1 MMAAR
6 GLLLALDYPPAGG
19 GISRLLDAWTVDTDV
34 IEWQVLST
42 TPGRKSERVDRS
54 SLRSMLLVAT
64 RNGAMSRGDGEERI
78 VVAGHPYL
86 SGLAVAAA
94 GLMRAKSGCAVFG
107 RELVPHNPGHRLALT
122 PLAAIGSV
130 VAISDHSAALAVRAG
145 ARRRRVSVVRP
156 RLRPPWLASA
166 APRRP
171 AWRGLRL
178 VTVSRLSEGY
188 KNLELLL
195 RLVAVLHP
203 LGVVDRFT
211 IIGGGP
217 RHCALREKAAALGVS
232 DVVALPGHLADEE
245 IGPLLRDCDVGLF
258 ASRDSI
264 AERGF
269 EGFGLVVH
277 ELAAAGLPVLVGAA
291 AGALDAAVAPWARL
305 LDPDDLWSW
314 VEAVTDLHANEAA
327 RLALGEAALEWAAA
341 ADPTESAREFAL
353 ALLHPRVDR
362 RREKAG

>member
-1 MMAAR
+1 MAAR
-6 GLLLALDYPPAGG
+6 GLLLALDYPPARG
-19 GISRLLDAWTVDTDV
+19 GIARLLDAWTVDTDV
-34 IEWQVLST
+34 MEWRVITT
-42 TPGRKSERVDRS
+42 TPGPRSERVSRA
-54 SLRSMLLVAT
+54 SLRSMFLVAAKG
-64 RNGAMSRGDGEERI
+64 GARWCRRAEESV

-94 GLMRAKSGCAVFG
+94 GVMRVRSGCAAYG
-107 RELVPHNPGHRLALT
+107 RELVPHDPKHRLALS

-130 VAISDHSAALAVRAG
+130 VAISDHSAALALHAG
-145 ARRRRVSVVRP
+145 ARRSRVSVVRP

-166 APRRP
+166 APHRP
-171 AWRGLRL
+171 PTRGLRL
-178 VTVSRLSEGY
+178 VTLSRLSEGY

-195 RLVAVLHP
+195 RLAAVLHP
-203 LGVVDRFT
+203 LGVVDRLT

-217 RHCALREKAAALGVS
+217 RQGALQEKAVALGVG
-232 DVVALPGHLADEE
+232 DVVDFAGHLADEE
-245 IGPLLRDCDVGLF
+245 IGRLLSDCDVGLF

-291 AGALDAAVAPWARL
+291 AGALDSAVSPWARL

-314 VEAVTDLHANEAA
+314 VEAIEELYADEAA
-327 RLALGEAALEWAAA
+327 RLRMGEAALDWVLA
-341 ADPTESAREFAL
+341 ADPVESAREFAR
-353 ALLHPRVDR
+353 ALLRPRTAR
-362 RREKAG
+362 SEEGAR